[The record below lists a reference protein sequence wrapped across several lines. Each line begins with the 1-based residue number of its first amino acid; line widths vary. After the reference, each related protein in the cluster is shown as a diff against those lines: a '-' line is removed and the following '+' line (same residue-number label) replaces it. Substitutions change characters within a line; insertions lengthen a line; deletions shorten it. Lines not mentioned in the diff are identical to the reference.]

1 MKTFIIIVLFFIVIA
16 QATSQTIYS
25 NQYGQPIGSST
36 TIGNTTYYSNQYGQ
50 PVGRATAPTY
60 TPPVPRSP
68 PVEASIVPV
77 MPSLPMMPVMPSLP
91 MMPTFPVIR

>member
-50 PVGRATAPTY
+50 PVGTSTAPPTFTPMPIY
-60 TPPVPRSP
+60 TAPPPPPV
-68 PVEASIVPV
+68 APV
-77 MPSLPMMPVMPSLP
+77 MPPLPMMPIMPLMP
-91 MMPTFPVIR
+91 MLPVIR